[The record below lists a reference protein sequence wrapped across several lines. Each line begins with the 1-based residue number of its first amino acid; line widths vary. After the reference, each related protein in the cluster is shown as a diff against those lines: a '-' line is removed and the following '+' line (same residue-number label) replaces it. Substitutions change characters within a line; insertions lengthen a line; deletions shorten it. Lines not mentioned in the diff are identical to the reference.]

1 VTFLLAQKTR
11 FKSGGTI
18 GLTASPIEATTLN
31 QLDAT
36 STLPKENSPQ
46 VKHPVSTAGGR
57 HPCRSKLRITHYELR
72 IAVPTS
78 MTAEITVAVAK
89 RKSSLG

>member
-1 VTFLLAQKTR
+1 LLAQKTR

-36 STLPKENSPQ
+36 STLPKENS
-46 VKHPVSTAGGR
+46 SLRYILYRARTAVDI
-57 HPCRSKLRITHYELR
+57 HVDRIFDYRCGLLK
-72 IAVPTS
+72 I
-78 MTAEITVAVAK
+78 
-89 RKSSLG
+89 L